1 MREDEHEGRG
11 PSGPSAS
18 FARTVVRFRWPVLIG
33 WVCAAA
39 AAMTLLPDIES
50 ARTGSLGDL
59 VATDATAIDT
69 EVRSIELFE
78 FPVLSR
84 TVIVQH
90 SADGFSS
97 GAEARIYR
105 RAVLL
110 ARGKLPGLE
119 EIPFALPITND
130 PSHRLSSLE
139 TGQRPT
145 TALTFLFFPVDVG
158 PSEQT
163 ELAHEFVDQEINRPS
178 DGRVGVTGAVP
189 ARAAQVDAIT
199 GALPL
204 VELATVLLITL
215 AVGFHYRSIAAPIGN
230 IATVAITYLL
240 SLHLIG
246 GLGEAIGISVPQE
259 VEPVMVALLFGIV
272 TDYAIFFFSR
282 FRAYLQEG
290 TPSRAA
296 AERTTA
302 DLLPTIVTA
311 AITVAAASG
320 VLVVAQ
326 LGFYRAFGPGTAL
339 SVLIAL
345 AVVTTFVPALLAV
358 LGDRVLWP
366 GGVRERHGR
375 RPRLRRLAELRSRLL
390 ALPTSHPAAT
400 ATLVALPLLALSVLV
415 TRMELGNTLISGL
428 PADSPPRR
436 ALVEARRGFEPGAVS
451 PTMVLVEAPGI
462 TAAGAGLRNLQQAL
476 GERDHVAAVVGP
488 AQLPNSTAD
497 LGAVSSPTGDA
508 VRYLLILDVNPL
520 GSRAVHFAERL
531 DDDLPRMLA
540 AAGLGDAEAALAG
553 DTPLAAE
560 TVTATE
566 DDLARIMPLAALAV
580 FIVLAIFLR
589 ALVAP
594 LYLVAAS
601 LLALGASLG
610 LTVLVFQELLGHGE
624 ITFFV
629 PFAGIVLL
637 VALGSDYN
645 VYLAGRVW
653 AEARVLPLRRAV
665 AVAGARAS
673 SAITIAGLIL
683 ALSFSMLAIVP
694 LQPFRELAFLL
705 ATGLLLD
712 ALVVRSL
719 LAPALI
725 SLFGELSAWP
735 GRRLGGGEGG
745 AQRSGRSILAK
756 LRGMFGRRG
765 SGR

>member
-1 MREDEHEGRG
+1 MEEGERVEG
-11 PSGPSAS
+11 GAGGRSAA
-18 FARTVVRFRWPVLIG
+18 FARLVIRLRWLILLGWIVAVV
-33 WVCAAA
+33 AAI
-39 AAMTLLPDIES
+39 TLLPDIKS

-59 VATDATAIDT
+59 VATDAGAIET
-69 EVRSIELFE
+69 EERSIELFK

-90 SADGFSS
+90 SEAGFSAA
-97 GAEARIYR
+97 AEARIYR
-105 RAVLL
+105 RALLL
-110 ARGKLPGLE
+110 ARGKLAGLE
-119 EIPFALPITND
+119 RIPFALPITND
-130 PSHRLSSLE
+130 PSERLSSLDA
-139 TGQRPT
+139 GQRPT
-145 TALTFLFFPVDVG
+145 TALTFLFFPVSIG
-158 PSEQT
+158 PNEQAR
-163 ELAHEFVDQEINRPS
+163 LANRFIAREISRPG

-199 GALPL
+199 DALPL

-215 AVGFHYRSIAAPIGN
+215 AVGLHYRSIAAPIGN

-290 TPSRAA
+290 TAPRAA

-358 LGDRVLWP
+358 LGDKVLWP
-366 GGVRERHGR
+366 GGVREHDPQ
-375 RPRLRRLAELRSRLL
+375 RPRLPRLATLRSQLL
-390 ALPTSHPAAT
+390 ELPVAHPLAT
-400 ATLVALPLLALSVLV
+400 ATLVAVPLLALSFLV
-415 TRMELGNTLISGL
+415 TRMELANTLISGL
-428 PADSPPRR
+428 PDDSPPRTTL
-436 ALVEARRGFEPGAVS
+436 AEARKGFEPGAVS
-451 PTMVLVEAPGI
+451 PTMVLVEAPAI
-462 TAAGAGLRNLQQAL
+462 TAEGRGLSRLQRAL

-488 AQLPNSTAD
+488 AQIPGPDAD

-508 VRYLLILDVNPL
+508 VRYLLVLDVNPL
-520 GSRAVHFAERL
+520 GSRAVQFADRL
-531 DDDLPRMLA
+531 GRDLPGMVA
-540 AAGLGDAEAALAG
+540 AAGLVGAQAALAG

-560 TVTATE
+560 TVNDTQ
-566 DDLARIMPLAALAV
+566 DDLSRIMPLAALAV

-610 LTVLVFQELLGHGE
+610 LTVLVFQELLGYGE

-705 ATGLLLD
+705 ASGLLLD

-725 SLFGELSAWP
+725 TLFGEFSAWP
-735 GRRLGGGEGG
+735 GRQLGGGTEQ
-745 AQRSGRSILAK
+745 A
-756 LRGMFGRRG
+756 RRP
-765 SGR
+765 

>member
-1 MREDEHEGRG
+1 MQEDRHGR
-11 PSGPSAS
+11 SAPGRRS
-18 FARTVVRFRWPVLIG
+18 AAFARLIVRLRWPVLVG
-33 WVCAAA
+33 WACAVVAA
-39 AAMTLLPDIES
+39 VILLPDIKS

-59 VATDATAIDT
+59 VASDAGAIDT
-69 EVRSIELFE
+69 EERSIELFE

-90 SADGFSS
+90 RAGGFTPA
-97 GAEARIYR
+97 AEARIYR
-105 RAVLL
+105 RAARVT
-110 ARGKLPGLE
+110 RGKLAGLE
-119 EIPFALPITND
+119 RIAFALPVTNE
-130 PSHRLSSLE
+130 PSERISSL
-139 TGQRPT
+139 GAGRRPT
-145 TALTFLFFPVDVG
+145 AALTFLFFPVDVG
-158 PSEQT
+158 PNDQT
-163 ELAHEFVDQEINRPS
+163 ELAHELIDREINRRS
-178 DGRVGVTGAVP
+178 DGWVGLTGAVP

-199 GALPL
+199 DALPL
-204 VELATVLLITL
+204 VELATVLLIAL
-215 AVGFHYRSIAAPIGN
+215 AVGLHYRSAVAPIGN
-230 IATVAITYLL
+230 IATAAITYLL
-240 SLHLIG
+240 SVHLIG

-282 FRAYLQEG
+282 FRTYLNEG

-296 AERTTA
+296 AELTAA

-311 AITVAAASG
+311 AVTVAAASG

-339 SVLIAL
+339 AVLIAL
-345 AVVTTFVPALLAV
+345 AVVTTFIPALLAV
-358 LGDRVLWP
+358 VGERVLWP
-366 GGVRERHGR
+366 GGARERDPGR
-375 RPRLRRLAELRSRLL
+375 RRLRRLAELRSRLL
-390 ALPTSHPAAT
+390 RLPTSHPLAT
-400 ATLVALPLLALSVLV
+400 ATLVALPLLALSALV
-415 TRMELGNTLISGL
+415 TRMELANTLISGL
-428 PADSPPRR
+428 PEDAPPRQ
-436 ALVEARRGFEPGAVS
+436 ALAEARKGFEPGAVS

-462 TAAGAGLRNLQQAL
+462 TAEDAGLRRLQRAL
-476 GERDHVAAVVGP
+476 AARNNVAAVVGP
-488 AQLPNSTAD
+488 AQLPDTTVD

-508 VRYLLILDVNPL
+508 VRYLLVLGVNPL
-520 GSRAVHFAERL
+520 GSRAVRFATRL
-531 DDDLPRMLA
+531 DDDLPGMLA
-540 AAGLGDAEAALAG
+540 AAGLGDAEAGLAG

-560 TVTATE
+560 TVNETQ

-610 LTVLVFQELLGHGE
+610 LTVLVFQELLGYGE

-653 AEARVLPLRRAV
+653 AEARILPLRRAV

-683 ALSFSMLAIVP
+683 ALSFSMLVFVP
-694 LQPFRELAFLL
+694 LQPFHELAFLL
-705 ATGLLLD
+705 AAGLLLD

-725 SLFGELSAWP
+725 TLFGELGTWP
-735 GRRLGGGEGG
+735 GHQIGGG
-745 AQRSGRSILAK
+745 GRRRPGPSAAAK
-756 LRGMFGRRG
+756 LRDMIGRRG
-765 SGR
+765 RGR